1 MTAQHIN
8 NHRHDWT
15 QLFDYETVWILAFS
29 AAVVGSGVF
38 ALFSIAQNAPLL

>member
-8 NHRHDWT
+8 NQRYDWT
-15 QLFDYETVWILAFS
+15 HLFDFEKVWILAFS

-38 ALFSIAQNAPLL
+38 ALFSMAQNGPLL

>member
-8 NHRHDWT
+8 NQRYDWT
-15 QLFDYETVWILAFS
+15 HLLDYETLRILAFS

-38 ALFSIAQNAPLL
+38 ALFSMAQNNPLL

>member
-8 NHRHDWT
+8 NQRYDWT
-15 QLFDYETVWILAFS
+15 DLFDYETIWILAFS

-38 ALFSIAQNAPLL
+38 ALFSMAQNNPIL